1 MIKKISISVVLLA
14 SFMFITTSCE
24 DWLDVNTNVDA
35 PDYVEGYLYLAGI
48 IQQYQGMYLDI
59 RATGPLTQMMGT
71 TSYTTFAQHYY
82 SAGSDAAGEI
92 WRVVYWLQGMN
103 LENMIN
109 QSVAAENWTLAGI
122 GYAIKAYSWDQMTK
136 LHGELILKDAFVP
149 GLLAHRYDYQDTI
162 YSAVRDWAYKAVEY
176 LSMPDA
182 TGYGTKI
189 SANDYIYGGDPEK
202 WKKFA
207 YGVIVSNLASLSNK
221 ADFTTEYATEL
232 LDAASKSFAAN
243 SDNATVRV
251 TGGGAAAAQGAY
263 NNFWGTARVNLSR
276 SYFQHE
282 YAVQVFTGTVP
293 AYDQATGNK
302 TTVTGN
308 SYYPYQLAD
317 KQIVCDTII
326 TVPGHYD
333 PRVAVKLATTD
344 DAAYTNLDNAYAI
357 KKRRYYGGS
366 FTGTGGPIGT
376 APSFYGRNVGSAATS
391 TNDAAHDGSGRWLY
405 RDDAPYILM
414 TYAQLKFCVAEA
426 LWKLDRKTEAL
437 QAFRDGVKADLDFT
451 GEYIVTG
458 KPGKI
463 VDEVQTTLGVTGGDK
478 LTKGVYTTMA
488 NEYAAGPYV
497 DGLTEADFTL
507 SHIMMQKWVAL
518 YPWGASEAWVDMRKY
533 HYDIEYT
540 GDYPKSGNGWDLTT
554 VTMKWDTDPDKVYKG
569 LYLAPAQVQ
578 SRKAA
583 WNTFNEGSPCYRIR
597 PRYNSEY
604 MWNKPSLEGLKP
616 ISGMAPNYQ
625 TSIPWFAYPGAMPQ
639 N

>member
-24 DWLDVNTNVDA
+24 DWLDVNKNVDA

-48 IQQYQGMYLDI
+48 LQQYQGMYWDI

-71 TSYTTFAQHYY
+71 TSYTTFASHYY
-82 SAGSDAAGEI
+82 STGSDAGGEI

-136 LHGELILKDAFVP
+136 FHGELILKDAFVP

-162 YSAVRDWAYKAVEY
+162 YKSVRDWAYKAVEY
-176 LSMPDA
+176 LNMTDA

-189 SANDYIYGGDPEK
+189 SANDFIYGGDPEK

-221 ADFTTEYATEL
+221 ADFNTAYATEL
-232 LDAASKSFAAN
+232 LDAASKSFASN
-243 SDNATVRV
+243 DDNATLKVA
-251 TGGGAAAAQGAY
+251 GGGAAAAQSGY

-317 KQIVCDTII
+317 KQIICDTII

-366 FTGTGGPIGT
+366 FTGTGGPIGS
-376 APSFYGRNVGSAATS
+376 APSFYGRNSSSAATS

-414 TYAQLKFCVAEA
+414 TYAQLRFCVAEA
-426 LWKLDRKTEAL
+426 LWKLDRKSEAL

-478 LTKGVYTTMA
+478 LTKGVFTTMA
-488 NEYAAGPYV
+488 SEYAAGPYV
-497 DGLTEADFTL
+497 DGLTEADFSL

-554 VTMKWDTDPDKVYKG
+554 ITQKWDTDPDKVYKG

-578 SRKAA
+578 SRKGVY
-583 WNTFNEGSPCYRIR
+583 NTFNEGSPCYRIR